1 MKINAFSNLTFRA
14 LIYMALK
21 EDSSVTTKEI
31 ADSYSISFNHLKK
44 VMLNLAENG
53 YIVGTKGRYGG
64 YKLAR
69 RKQNINIGEVFRTTI
84 ENVAIAECF
93 ASPDSKC
100 VIAPDCRLR
109 HILMDAMSKFIS
121 ELDNYCLADLVV
133 GRQGALA
140 EHLGIDVVDL
150 S

>member
-1 MKINAFSNLTFRA
+1 MKINSFSNLTFRA
-14 LIYMALK
+14 LIYMALQ
-21 EDSSVTTKEI
+21 EGTSVTTKEI
-31 ADSYSISFNHLKK
+31 AEAYGISFNHLKK
-44 VMLNLAENG
+44 VMLNLAERG
-53 YIVGTKGRYGG
+53 YITGTKGRYGG

-69 RKQNINIGEVFRTTI
+69 NAKSINIGEVFRTTI

-93 ASPDSKC
+93 ASPDSTC
-100 VIAPDCRLR
+100 VISPDCRLR

-121 ELDNYCLADLVV
+121 ELDNYCLADLVK

-140 EHLGIDVVDL
+140 EHLGIEIVDL